1 MTSMTF
7 LFLKSRSK
15 RKMNITVL
23 LIYDFTDYNINY
35 YE

>member
-15 RKMNITVL
+15 GKMNITVL